1 MLELAEEI
9 KALANETTGSLY
21 IKSKDNM
28 TPKNQ
33 DKFLRYFIGTIIV
46 VGFLKALTM
55 MIMH

>member
-55 MIMH
+55 